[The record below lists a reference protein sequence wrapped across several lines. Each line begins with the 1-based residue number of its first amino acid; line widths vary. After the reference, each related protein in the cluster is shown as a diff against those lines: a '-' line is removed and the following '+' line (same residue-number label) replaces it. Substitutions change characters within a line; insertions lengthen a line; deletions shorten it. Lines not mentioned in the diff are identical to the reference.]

1 MCIEWFGDAVLCMFA
16 RDWIYKQFPDLD
28 VGELVILEATIVCN
42 ETLAYVCVSNGFQRY
57 LNHRDPSL
65 PKKISDFEASMGP
78 KERGLWA
85 TGMNVFLLF

>member
-1 MCIEWFGDAVLCMFA
+1 MFA